1 MKKFISIAITVFL
14 LSLICS
20 SYAGA
25 TNYDYGDA
33 VGYGVAKHKTAEWQ
47 RLGTDWDSESS
58 QKNPDNYDDGVRWSV
73 NGGGW
78 NTWGNDILN
87 VKQGDKVKF
96 EFTFTRAL
104 YGNHPYDDLSAW
116 IDWNGDGDW
125 ADAGENIYFNRV
137 DKGTTQIDDA
147 TYIADVGHNRYDSE
161 SMTFTTG
168 DILVSGLF
176 TGTTWLRAR
185 VSCSESIIKYNNNNG
200 LDSDTQISST
210 GRLWQGETEDY
221 RMNVSTVPIPG
232 AVWLLGS
239 GLLGLIGVRR
249 RRK

>member
-1 MKKFISIAITVFL
+1 MKKFMSIAITMFL
-14 LSLICS
+14 LSLICT

-33 VGYGVAKHKTAEWQ
+33 DGYGVATHTTDEWQ
-47 RLGTDWDSESS
+47 KLGTGWDSEGS
-58 QKNPDNYDDGVRWSV
+58 QNAIDNFDDGVRWS
-73 NGGGW
+73 NDSGITW
-78 NTWGNDILN
+78 NSWGDDVLN
-87 VKQGDKVKF
+87 VKQGDTIKF

-125 ADAGENIYFNRV
+125 ADSGENIYFNRV
-137 DKGTTQIDDA
+137 DKGTTQINDA
-147 TYIADVGHNRYDSE
+147 TYFANGGSRYDTE
-161 SMTFTTG
+161 SMTFTTN

-185 VSCSESIIKYNNNNG
+185 VSCSESIIRYNNNNG
-200 LDSDTQISST
+200 LDSDAQISST
-210 GRLWQGETEDY
+210 GHLWQGETEDY
-221 RMNVSTVPIPG
+221 RINVAPVPIPG

-249 RRK
+249 KKS